1 LNKAGERERAPLG
14 EENLDLL
21 FVVRNF
27 VWRDSDLKSQ
37 KKIYDLDQNKKKKK
51 KKKKIEPSKQ

>member
-51 KKKKIEPSKQ
+51 SKRNPASSRN